1 MTTGTSLLCLSS
13 WQRLIP
19 SMPGSIMSRRT
30 RSNAP
35 ANRKRSSAASP
46 SATASTLNPSRSRAI
61 CIISLTAGSS
71 STISILGICACLR
84 QLDLDRGPYPFSGAN
99 RDAATHSLGKVLAD
113 GQPETEAFGTAR
125 APVETLENVWKI
137 DGAYPNSLVLHG
149 NGARLRTNLDVS
161 APVGVLDG
169 VAEQNHKH
177 LLEPFG
183 IGANAT
189 TLAFGEEP
197 EPTALSERF
206 HQLGR
211 LQPRFPQVYCIQ
223 VGLPLVPTYPG

>member
-1 MTTGTSLLCLSS
+1 
-13 WQRLIP
+13 
-19 SMPGSIMSRRT
+19 MPGSIMSRRT

-35 ANRKRSSAASP
+35 ADRKRFSAASP

-61 CIISLTAGSS
+61 CIMSLTARSS
-71 STISILGICACLR
+71 STISMLGIYARLR

-99 RDAATHSLGKVLAD
+99 CDAAPHALRKVLTD
-113 GQPETEAFGTAR
+113 GQPETEALGAVC

-137 DGAYPNSLVLHG
+137 DRAYPGSLVLHG
-149 NGARLRTNLDVS
+149 NRARPCTNFDVS
-161 APVGVLDG
+161 APVRVLNG

-183 IGANAT
+183 IGAHAT
-189 TLAFGEEP
+189 TLAFCEEP
-197 EPTALSERF
+197 EPTALSERP

-211 LQPRFPQVYCIQ
+211 LPPCFPQVYCIQ
-223 VGLPLVPTYPG
+223 VGLPPFPTYPRQA